1 MVEGKILARAV
12 YLKELRSDEDR
23 SAYTEARNTL
33 EECGFAIVH
42 AGKSGI
48 DFRCLAS
55 DFEDLFSVLF
65 KEVSPREKCVIV
77 TSSSTKTYLLD
88 GSPILPQDISKYFSS
103 VYIPTKP
110 EQF

>member
-12 YLKELRSDEDR
+12 YLKELGGDEDR
-23 SAYTEARNTL
+23 YVYAQARNAL

-55 DFEDLFSVLF
+55 DFEDLFSVF
-65 KEVSPREKCVIV
+65 FREVSYLEKCVV
-77 TSSSTKTYLLD
+77 MSSSGKKYSLV
-88 GSPILPQDISKYFSS
+88 GSPILPIDISTYFKS
-103 VYIPTKP
+103 VYIPTKS
-110 EQF
+110 E